1 MSSSH
6 LLYLILEAI
15 SVLTVVFAIW
25 KGDVP
30 TRAAAIAYGILVV
43 ATLLIQPQAG
53 DVSAETIR
61 LAVDFFCAIAFL
73 LLAVRYANLW
83 LGAAMIFQAAQFSLH
98 AYYLV
103 MELPHDR
110 MHAWINN
117 TDDWGIIISM
127 IVGTCLA
134 MRRRRVLAREAAEL
148 EARRQQRASAAP

>member
-1 MSSSH
+1 MSGQY
-6 LLYLILEAI
+6 LLYVLLQAASI
-15 SVLTVVFAIW
+15 LTVGFAVW
-25 KGDVP
+25 RGDAA
-30 TRAAAIAYGILVV
+30 TRAAAVAYAFLVV
-43 ATLLIQPQAG
+43 ATVVIRPRVG
-53 DVSAETIR
+53 DVSSETIL
-61 LAVDFFCAIAFL
+61 LAFDFFCAVAFL

-83 LGAAMIFQAAQFSLH
+83 LGAAMIFQAAQFSMH
-98 AYYLV
+98 AYYLL
-103 MELPHDR
+103 MELPHDL